1 MPTIVQNLLFMNF
14 RKTLATL
21 FVTGAFIATTGTAF
35 AGSGSSQC
43 QIVYGGGEICEDK
56 IEFTLDKKVL
66 LPTKGGNYVDNLTI
80 NDFRF
85 QIGNTATFKIIVKN
99 TGDKK
104 IDTLTVVDTLPE
116 HVNFV
121 SGPGSYNNNNRTITY
136 TINNLEKG
144 ATNEQTFAV
153 TISNTLP
160 SNQGIVCLTNQA
172 TATNNNGITA
182 RDTAGLCVE
191 QNVTG
196 VQPTPAPQVFQK
208 VPVKNI
214 PNTGP
219 EMLPLLGLIP
229 AGLAGLT
236 LRKKAKIS

>member
-1 MPTIVQNLLFMNF
+1 MNF
-14 RKTLATL
+14 RKTLTTL
-21 FVTGAFIATTGTAF
+21 FVTGAFLATAGTSF
-35 AGSGSSQC
+35 AAAGSSQC
-43 QIVYGGGEICEDK
+43 QVVYGGGEICEDK

-85 QIGNTATFKIIVKN
+85 QVGNTATFKIIVKN

-121 SGPGSYNNNNRTITY
+121 SGPGTYNNNNRTVTY

-144 ATNEQTFAV
+144 QSNEQVFTV
-153 TISNTLP
+153 TIANSLP

-172 TATNNNGITA
+172 AATNNNGITA
-182 RDTAGLCVE
+182 KDTAGLCVE
-191 QNVTG
+191 QGVTT
-196 VQPTPAPQVFQK
+196 VQPTPGPQVFQK

-219 EMLPLLGLIP
+219 ETLSLLALIP
-229 AGLAGLT
+229 AGIAGFT
-236 LRKKAKIS
+236 LRKRAKIS